1 MNVISSYLGG
11 VRHHENQVSCLRRL
25 MGTMFLCRLESGP
38 LLKTYVCSLMF
49 VCLFNLC
56 RAEGAEQCF
65 NFTQKILSRYLQD
78 IPYKLSVRTFKT
90 SMMDAT
96 RFVLHCGS
104 NISNK
109 GGIVSSHFQSLRWQL
124 DNVMQCSVFGQLW
137 GVWKCDERQS
147 GVFKTSSQLTLT

>member
-1 MNVISSYLGG
+1 MTKSIRFIIASLDGMLVHNLQFKPHVISSYLGG
-11 VRHHENQVSCLRRL
+11 VRHRENQVSCLRRL
-25 MGTMFLCRLESGP
+25 IGTMSLCRLESGL

-56 RAEGAEQCF
+56 RAEEAEQCF
-65 NFTQKILSRYLQD
+65 NFIQKILSRYLQD

-96 RFVLHCGS
+96 SFGLRCGS

-109 GGIVSSHFQSLRWQL
+109 RGIVSSHFQSLR
-124 DNVMQCSVFGQLW
+124 
-137 GVWKCDERQS
+137 
-147 GVFKTSSQLTLT
+147 